1 MPVKLVKS
9 PNNFVLIATGIAL
22 LLMALRA
29 GMAAASHYPI
39 PVDGVGGE
47 AAAVALSCT
56 RDAILGTALLFVALR
71 KSRFAG
77 ATAVIAATLL
87 LFGVALRMFVFAV
100 VASAPMAFA
109 SFRVS
114 WSVAIDLAIAGSLL
128 APLLFPW
135 SGTANKRVFFWM
147 AITFA
152 SATLLIGSLAFLA
165 RQ

>member
-1 MPVKLVKS
+1 MPVKPVRS
-9 PNNFVLIATGIAL
+9 PNNFILIAAGIAL

-39 PVDGVGGE
+39 PTDCVGGE
-47 AAAVALSCT
+47 AAAVAMSCT

-71 KSRFAG
+71 RSRFAG
-77 ATAVIAATLL
+77 ATAVIVATLL
-87 LFGVALRMFVFAV
+87 LFGVALPMFILA
-100 VASAPMAFA
+100 VASASMAFA

-114 WSVAIDLAIAGSLL
+114 WSVAIDLAIAASLI

-135 SGTANKRVFFWM
+135 SGTANKPVFFWV

-165 RQ
+165 RL